1 MRAGLATAGAPD
13 RAIFEE
19 SVLVINQKGK
29 LVELRAEF
37 AIHDQDGR
45 QLAAVRGKRMS
56 SRMQVVD
63 TNGRQ
68 LLDLRRE
75 GSVLSSKV
83 AVGAADGAKIGRIV
97 PSMSWNELDRDFK
110 LEGPDKKLIGAVY
123 AEDRRAQAHR
133 RRHREFNIQDETGA
147 VFARVS
153 KTRAGVAKELL
164 TKGDDYVLDI
174 TNPPSEQL
182 RALCIAAVL
191 VIDSTFHQQ

>member
-1 MRAGLATAGAPD
+1 MRAGLTTTGAPD

-19 SVLVINQKGK
+19 PVLVINQKGK

-37 AIHDQDGR
+37 AIHDQNGR

-68 LLDLRRE
+68 LLELRRE
-75 GSVLSSKV
+75 SSVLTSKV
-83 AVGAADGAKIGRIV
+83 AVGAANGTKIGRVV
-97 PSMSWNELDRDFK
+97 PSMSWSELDRAFK
-110 LEGPDKKLIGAVY
+110 LEGADNEQIGAVY
-123 AEDRRAQAHR
+123 AEDRRKQGRR
-133 RRHREFNIQDETGA
+133 RRHREFNMQDESGA
-147 VFARVS
+147 VFAHVS

-164 TKGDDYVLDI
+164 TKGDNYVLDI
-174 TNPPSEQL
+174 SNPPSDQL
-182 RALCIAAVL
+182 RALGIAAVL